1 MVPKK
6 EPKKEPKSSPFPN
19 LKRRKNDMAHII
31 GGTLAA
37 SLMGR
42 VIRPDVEADPW
53 QRAALRISNKEL
65 STPSREAEQGAWLDN

>member
-6 EPKKEPKSSPFPN
+6 EPKSSHFPN
-19 LKRRKNDMAHII
+19 PKRRRKTDMAHVI

-37 SLMGR
+37 SLTGR
-42 VIRPDVEADPW
+42 LLKPDEDDPW

-65 STPSREAEQGAWLDN
+65 SIPSREAEQGAWLDN

>member
-1 MVPKK
+1 
-6 EPKKEPKSSPFPN
+6 
-19 LKRRKNDMAHII
+19 MAHVI

-42 VIRPDVEADPW
+42 LLEPDEDDPW
-53 QRAALRISNKEL
+53 QRAAIRSSNKKL